1 MTADTRIFG
10 SPSNASRPAK
20 ALQHGPKMGLL
31 LVAHGS
37 RDPRHGVTMNAIA
50 TRLRRVL
57 PEVPVGVGYLDHHG
71 PDVAEAALALGG
83 RVRAVPMLLS
93 DAFHHKVDIPA
104 AVAKARAAGASV
116 EATDPLGPD
125 PRLLAAV
132 TERLRAVGARPGPGT
147 GVVLAYAG
155 TTDAAAA
162 NAVRRVAAWWQ
173 RRSGADVRVAH
184 AANSGPGLAAVIA
197 ELRAAGAGRV
207 HVAPWFLAPG
217 RLLDRVHAAAAAA
230 GADAVGAPLG
240 DARAVIEAVLRRY
253 DIAAGARPAA

>member
-1 MTADTRIFG
+1 VT
-10 SPSNASRPAK
+10 S
-20 ALQHGPKMGLL
+20 LL

-37 RDPRHGVTMNAIA
+37 RDPRHAATMDAIA
-50 TRLRRVL
+50 ARLRRVL

-71 PDVAEAALALGG
+71 PEVSAAAAALGG

-93 DAFHHKVDIPA
+93 DAFHHQVDVPG
-104 AVAKARAAGASV
+104 AVAKARAAGV
-116 EATDPLGPD
+116 VIEATEPLGPD
-125 PRLLAAV
+125 PRLLAGA

-147 GVVLAYAG
+147 GLVLAYAG

-162 NAVRRVAAWWQ
+162 SAVRRVAAWWQ
-173 RRSGADVRVAH
+173 RRTGAEVRVAH

-197 ELRAAGAGRV
+197 DLRAAGAGRV

-217 RLLDRVHAAAAAA
+217 RLLDRVQHAAAAA
-230 GADAVGAPLG
+230 GADAVAAPLG